1 MDSNDKLKDLNA
13 VIAFLAEQFPACFTT
28 GKEAKP
34 LKIGIFK
41 DLAERLDGDTRVSRT
56 LLRQALRRYTSS
68 WKYLRCVEQGGQRVD
83 LDGNECGEL
92 EQEHIDHAKE
102 TLAES
107 RAKFLE
113 KKKEQNAKAAA
124 ENKGKDKPANAK
136 ARKDNGR
143 SSQKPARFNNKDR
156 RNNVKV
162 LSSKKAAGKIS
173 SDANK
178 AKESAPLNPVTDDQ
192 ITKGSQ
198 VKVKVGKAPVPG
210 TITDINKG
218 EIHVQLKGG
227 IVIKTS
233 KENLFSV

>member
-13 VIAFLAEQFPACFTT
+13 VIAFLAEQFPKCFTT

-102 TLAES
+102 TLTES

-124 ENKGKDKPANAK
+124 ENKGKDKPSGAK
-136 ARKDNGR
+136 PRKEGGR
-143 SSQKPARFNNKDR
+143 STQKPAKFNNKDKR
-156 RNNVKV
+156 SNVKV
-162 LSSKKAAGKIS
+162 MSSKKAASKS
-173 SDANK
+173 SNDTRD
-178 AKESAPLNPVTDDQ
+178 SAPLSPVTDEQ
-192 ITKGSQ
+192 ILKGSQ

-210 TITDINKG
+210 TITDITKG

-233 KENLFSV
+233 KENLFSA